1 MAAGLTGW
9 GEALLA
15 ATRRELG
22 RLRRDRWDLAL
33 VTWLPWGLLLVLA
46 LLMGDGVMRDLPIAV
61 VDQDRSAESRELVRM
76 LDASPGLEVV
86 AAPLSL
92 EAAWPLVRKL
102 DVFAVVHIPP
112 RAARE
117 VARGQAGTLL
127 AYYNASYLTAGQSAA
142 RDIGDVVD
150 AFNRDVVVS
159 SVALAAGPATVRD
172 APVAVQARVLFNP
185 ERNLGRFLL
194 GLLVPALLLLAAM
207 LAMTTSLGR
216 ELRDGSLAA
225 WLAPQRW
232 PSAAVLGK
240 LLPYLLLFTSYGV
253 VGVLLSAWRAG
264 DAFGNA
270 GGMLA
275 LLAGI
280 VLLYAAYAS
289 VSLLLVGLTRDLGTS
304 LSICSLYAGT
314 VMAFAGATF
323 PINDGSRFLHVWNAI
338 LPFTHF
344 VVLQARTLDMGG
356 AAGTSLAPLLALA
369 AFLPL
374 AGVPGYWLYRRA
386 ARRAAAGAAA

>member
-9 GEALLA
+9 GDALAA

-22 RLRRDRWDLAL
+22 RLRGDRWDLAL
-33 VTWLPWGLLLVLA
+33 VTWMPWGLLLLLA
-46 LLMGDGVMRDLPIAV
+46 LLMGEGVMRDLPIAV
-61 VDQDRSAESRELVRM
+61 VDQDHSAESRELTRM
-76 LDASPGLEVV
+76 LDASAGLQVV
-86 AAPLSL
+86 AAPASL
-92 EAAWPLVRKL
+92 DAAWPLVRRL

-112 RAARE
+112 RAGRE
-117 VARGQAGTLL
+117 VARGQAGTVL

-150 AFNRDVVVS
+150 AFNRDVVVT
-159 SVALAAGPATVRD
+159 SVALAKGPATVRE

-207 LAMTTSLGR
+207 LAMTTALGR

-232 PSAAVLGK
+232 PSAATLGK
-240 LLPYLLLFTSYGV
+240 LLPYLVLFTGYGI
-253 VGVLLSAWRAG
+253 VGMLLLAWRVG
-264 DAFGNA
+264 DPFGSVS
-270 GGMLA
+270 GMLA

-289 VSLLLVGLTRDLGTS
+289 VSLLLIGLTRDLGTA
-304 LSICSLYAGT
+304 LSVCSLYAGT

-323 PINDGSRFLHVWNAI
+323 PINDGGRFLQVWNAI

-356 AAGTSLAPLLALA
+356 PASAAWPPLLALL

-374 AGVPGYWLYRRA
+374 AGLPGYWLYRRA
-386 ARRAAAGAAA
+386 ARKAAEAAA